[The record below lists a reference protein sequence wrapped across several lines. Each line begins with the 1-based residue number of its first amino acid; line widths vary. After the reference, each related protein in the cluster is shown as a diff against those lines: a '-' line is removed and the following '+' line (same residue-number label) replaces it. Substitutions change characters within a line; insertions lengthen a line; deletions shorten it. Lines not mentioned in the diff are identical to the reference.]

1 MKIKETK
8 KTLNDIIND
17 VALIQKQ
24 LIVECSKC
32 DGTGKPRTKLGKPPE
47 NGGGNARCGAC
58 YGEGTVGNRMD
69 LIEKNITSIK
79 KELKRIGDNLNN
91 YVNRQFTEIRVL
103 PKGHNPKLHGGNSP
117 NKDENGWEDYSGD
130 FYITDE
136 EQKEMVIEKAKAHFE
151 EYFENGVYHR
161 NKRLGLF
168 LSGGGQSGK
177 KLIKETTTSN

>member
-1 MKIKETK
+1 MKKENK

-24 LIVECSKC
+24 LVVECNKC

-47 NGGGNARCGAC
+47 SGVGNARCGAC
-58 YGEGTVGNRMD
+58 YGEGTAGNRMD

-79 KELKRIGDNLNN
+79 KELKRIGDNLNT
-91 YVNRQFTEIRVL
+91 YINRQFTEIRVL
-103 PKGHNPKLHGGNSP
+103 PKGHNPNIHGGNSP
-117 NKDENGWEDYSGD
+117 NKEENGWEDYSGD
-130 FYITDE
+130 FYINDA
-136 EQKEMVIEKAKAHFE
+136 EQKKMLIKKAKDHFS

-177 KLIKETTTSN
+177 KLIKETTTGN

>member
-1 MKIKETK
+1 MKKGNK
-8 KTLNDIIND
+8 RTLSELTND

-24 LIVECSKC
+24 LVLECTKC
-32 DGTGKPRTKLGKPPE
+32 DGTGKPKTKLGKPPE
-47 NGGGNARCGAC
+47 AGSGNARCKNC

-69 LIEKNITSIK
+69 KIEKDITSIK
-79 KELKRIGDNLNN
+79 KDIKAIGDRLNA
-91 YVNRQFTEIRVL
+91 YINRQFTEIRVL
-103 PKGHNPKLHGGNSP
+103 PKGHNPNLHGGSSP

-130 FYITDE
+130 FYINDE
-136 EQKEMVIEKAKAHFE
+136 EQKKMLIKKAKAHFG

-177 KLIKETTTSN
+177 KLIKETTTGN

>member
-1 MKIKETK
+1 MRKEKK

-24 LIVECSKC
+24 LVVECNKC

-47 NGGGNARCGAC
+47 NGVGNARCGAC
-58 YGEGTVGNRMD
+58 YGEGTAGNRMD
-69 LIEKNITSIK
+69 LIEKNISSIK
-79 KELKRIGDNLNN
+79 KELKRIGDNLNS

-103 PKGHNPKLHGGNSP
+103 PEGHNPDLHGGNSP
-117 NKDENGWEDYSGD
+117 NKEENGWEDYSGD
-130 FYITDE
+130 FYITAE
-136 EQKEMVIEKAKAHFE
+136 EQKDMVIEKAKAHFR

-168 LSGGGQSGK
+168 LSGGNQSGK
-177 KLIKETTTSN
+177 KLLEEIETGN

>member
-1 MKIKETK
+1 MKEEKK
-8 KTLNDIIND
+8 KTLNDIIKD

-24 LIVECSKC
+24 LVVECNKC

-47 NGGGNARCGAC
+47 NGVGNARCGAC
-58 YGEGTVGNRMD
+58 YGEGTAGNRMD

-79 KELKRIGDNLNN
+79 KELKRIGDNLNA
-91 YVNRQFTEIRVL
+91 YINRQFTEIRVL
-103 PKGHNPKLHGGNSP
+103 PKGHNPDLHGGSSP
-117 NKDENGWEDYSGD
+117 KKEERGWEDYSGD
-130 FYITDE
+130 FYITDK
-136 EQKEMVIEKAKAHFE
+136 EQKEVLIKKAEAHFE

-177 KLIKETTTSN
+177 KLIKETTTGN